1 MLVCQHCLSNNN
13 QNQTEIASVIKA
25 ANALYLKNKQTKE
38 LLNETRVLN
47 TQMEAMNADLTSA
60 MEQTDKANKTKIDF
74 VANMSH
80 ELRTPMNGILG
91 MLQLLQSSELPLRQK
106 HYADKAFSSAQNLLQ
121 ILNNI
126 LDFSKLESEK
136 VQLEQ
141 IPFTLYTI
149 VSNVQNLF
157 STNAKQKGLGL
168 NFILHVDIC
177 VDK

>member
-1 MLVCQHCLSNNN
+1 HLTKNTKQANIFAVLIMLIILFLSYFIFRSVIKPITQLTLLLKDMNSEKPVTISNNS

-47 TQMEAMNADLTSA
+47 SQMEAMNADLTSA

-91 MLQLLQSSELPLRQK
+91 MLQLLQSSELPSRQK
-106 HYADKAFSSAQNLLQ
+106 HYADKAFSSAKNLLQ
-121 ILNNI
+121 ILN
-126 LDFSKLESEK
+126 
-136 VQLEQ
+136 
-141 IPFTLYTI
+141 
-149 VSNVQNLF
+149 
-157 STNAKQKGLGL
+157 
-168 NFILHVDIC
+168 
-177 VDK
+177 